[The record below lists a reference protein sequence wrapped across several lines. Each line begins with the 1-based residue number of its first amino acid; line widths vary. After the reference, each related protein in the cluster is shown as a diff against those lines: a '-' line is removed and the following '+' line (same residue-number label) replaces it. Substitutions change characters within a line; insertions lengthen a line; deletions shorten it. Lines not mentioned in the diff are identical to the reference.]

1 MALPFSVEEFL
12 GVFARYNEAIWPV
25 QAVAYVL
32 GFAAV
37 AAAFR
42 HQSYSDRAISGVL
55 AALWLFTGALYHLT
69 FFRTINPAAVIFG
82 ALFVAQAFLF
92 VWTGLVQGTLTFSP
106 DRGPRSIVGGF
117 FVLYAMVLYP
127 LLGLAF
133 GHAYPASPTFGVS
146 VTPCPLTIFTF
157 GVLLW
162 TGPRLPKWVL
172 AIPLLWAVLGLS
184 AAVSLGIR
192 EDLGLVIA
200 GLTTAVLLLVRRT
213 EGQPLV
219 RPHGVTA

>member
-1 MALPFSVEEFL
+1 MALPFTIEEFL
-12 GVFARYNEAIWPV
+12 GVFARYNEAIWPAQV
-25 QAVAYVL
+25 VAYVL
-32 GFAAV
+32 GLAVV

-42 HQSYSDRAISGVL
+42 QHFYSDRAISAVL

-69 FFRTINPAAVIFG
+69 FFRTINPAATIFG
-82 ALFVAQAFLF
+82 ALFVAQAFVF
-92 VWTGLVQGTLTFSP
+92 VWTGLVRGTLTFSP
-106 DRGPRSIVGGF
+106 VRGGRSIVGGV

-133 GHAYPASPTFGVS
+133 GHAYPASPTFGV
-146 VTPCPLTIFTF
+146 TPCPLTIFTF

-162 TGPRLPKWVL
+162 TGPRTPRWVL
-172 AIPLLWAVLGLS
+172 AIPLLWAALGLS

-200 GLTTAVLLLVRRT
+200 GLTTAVLLLGRRT
-213 EGQPLV
+213 EGQPIAHP
-219 RPHGVTA
+219 RGVSA